1 MREILIH
8 SLAKK
13 CWNVRGKA
21 YYWWCMQEFN
31 FKEKI
36 IMGEGGRGEGYMS
49 GSKNIKTQRWDS
61 YMPCV
66 AMAHST
72 K

>member
-1 MREILIH
+1 
-8 SLAKK
+8 
-13 CWNVRGKA
+13 
-21 YYWWCMQEFN
+21 MQEFN
-31 FKEKI
+31 FKPKK

-72 K
+72 KCCYPYIVYIKINT

>member
-1 MREILIH
+1 
-8 SLAKK
+8 
-13 CWNVRGKA
+13 
-21 YYWWCMQEFN
+21 MQEFN
-31 FKEKI
+31 FKQKF
-36 IMGEGGRGEGYMS
+36 IMGEGGRGEGYVS

-72 K
+72 KYINMETGSK